1 MGLEPTRQLMTLDFK
16 SRASAIPPHWQIRRS
31 TTPHD
36 NYVQLAQRN
45 IVDSYLAILT
55 VFNYFSRKAFD
66 FSHVE
71 IKASVS
77 LSLATPA

>member
-16 SRASAIPPHWQIRRS
+16 SRASAIPPHWHIRRS
-31 TTPHD
+31 TTPSTTTD
-36 NYVQLAQRN
+36 RRN

-66 FSHVE
+66 LSHVE

-77 LSLATPA
+77 LSLATSA